1 MVVQVKKATFQRM
14 GSGGKGSTEN
24 RWAVSRAGQSAPSE
38 VRVYLIFPR
47 KYIEESATDRQS
59 DDRSVRGDTAE
70 CCSVS
75 KISI

>member
-1 MVVQVKKATFQRM
+1 MVVQVKEATFQRM

-47 KYIEESATDRQS
+47 KYIKKSQRLTVRATTDLFVVTPQSA
-59 DDRSVRGDTAE
+59 VL
-70 CCSVS
+70 
-75 KISI
+75 